1 MADDPTESA
10 AVGADARELNEQPL
24 LARARIT
31 AAHGRRL
38 AGGVGLFLVVFWLLV
53 TVVVPPYLPS
63 EAETVSILPGVVVT
77 AFVFETLDSAAGMGF
92 GATVGTVLFLLGY
105 PPDAVVPVLLLS
117 EAVTGLV
124 GGLFH
129 NEFNNVAF
137 GFAGGR
143 RSPTEATAV
152 LGIITT
158 AGVAAVA
165 VSVGLS
171 YYALALPDVVIKL
184 YVASI
189 IAVIA
194 LVTLFKRV
202 LDPATEYR
210 RRRLIAF
217 AVLAGANK
225 GVAGSGYGPVV
236 TIGSILSGVYEK
248 SATAITTMAEGVV
261 SLAGIGAFFLISAAG
276 YELHL
281 LLLPSV
287 FAGGFF
293 AAILAPYTVRVLP
306 NRVLG
311 YLVPVYALVLAGGL
325 LLQVR

>member
-1 MADDPTESA
+1 M
-10 AVGADARELNEQPL
+10 
-24 LARARIT
+24 
-31 AAHGRRL
+31 
-38 AGGVGLFLVVFWLLV
+38 
-53 TVVVPPYLPS
+53 
-63 EAETVSILPGVVVT
+63 
-77 AFVFETLDSAAGMGF
+77 
-92 GATVGTVLFLLGY
+92 
-105 PPDAVVPVLLLS
+105 LLLS

-137 GFAGGR
+137 GFADEQR
-143 RSPTEATAV
+143 TPTEATAV
-152 LGIITT
+152 LGIIAT

-171 YYALALPDVVIKL
+171 YYALKLPAVVVKL

-194 LVTLFKRV
+194 AVTLLKTV
-202 LDPATEYR
+202 LDPTTEYR
-210 RRRLIAF
+210 RRRLIGF
-217 AVLAGANK
+217 AVLAGFNK

-261 SLAGIGAFFLISAAG
+261 SLAGVGAFFLISTAG
-276 YELHL
+276 YELNL

-287 FAGGFF
+287 FTGGFF

-306 NRVLG
+306 NRALS
-311 YLVPVYALVLAGGL
+311 YLVPVYALGLAGVL
-325 LLQVR
+325 LLQVL